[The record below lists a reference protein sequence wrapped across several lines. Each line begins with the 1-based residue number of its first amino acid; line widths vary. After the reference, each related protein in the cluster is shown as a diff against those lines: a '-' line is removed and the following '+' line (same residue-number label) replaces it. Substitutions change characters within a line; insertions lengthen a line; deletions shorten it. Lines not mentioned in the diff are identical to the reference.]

1 MLIASVK
8 KDVIASSDVFDVD
21 NKVALDTTN
30 DTINV

>member
-8 KDVIASSDVFDVD
+8 KVVIASSDVFDVD
-21 NKVALDTTN
+21 IKVALDTTN